1 MNASKW
7 RSASGR
13 SGSLKRQ
20 AGIDLIQLSV
30 AVGIIAFIL
39 SIGFL
44 VVPSIMTNIKS
55 NSETS
60 DLQQEVSQAQR
71 VFGSGVPAAGLT
83 NQLAISL
90 KLMAADRVSGTT
102 ILNRFGGTVTWS
114 AIDYYASKDA
124 VQLVSTGYSSEACLR
139 LVPNIQSLFVQIQVG
154 TTTVKDLKAGVAL
167 NAAALATACNASTS
181 NTLTYAFSL

>member
-44 VVPSIMTNIKS
+44 VVPTIMTNIKS

-83 NQLAISL
+83 NDLAISL
-90 KLMAADRVSGTT
+90 KLMAADRVSGDKT

-114 AIDYYASKDA
+114 AVNYYASQDA
-124 VQLVSTGYSSEACLR
+124 VQLESTGYSSEACLR
-139 LVPNIQSLFVQIQVG
+139 LVPNVQSLFVKVSVG
-154 TTTVKDLKAGVAL
+154 ATVVKDLQQGKVL
-167 NAAALATACNASTS
+167 NAADLASACKAAS
-181 NTLTYAFSL
+181 NTITYVFSL